1 MSGLNLVTLFLIANS
16 FILILLIV
24 TQNDTT
30 KDSANQ
36 KSSRTNPLEILI
48 GIAIIFELLMILIEK
63 KITDF

>member
-1 MSGLNLVTLFLIANS
+1 MSGLNLVTLFLIVNS
-16 FILILLIV
+16 LILILLIV

-36 KSSRTNPLEILI
+36 KSSRTNPLEIII
-48 GIAIIFELLMILIEK
+48 GIAIIIELLMILIEK